1 MKIKSCGKAKT
12 PNSHG
17 DFQVNEEELKKF
29 VFSET
34 VKIISALSAKTS
46 GYSTAISF
54 FDRVYDDLMHLADE
68 KGLKKE

>member
-1 MKIKSCGKAKT
+1 M
-12 PNSHG
+12 
-17 DFQVNEEELKKF
+17 NEEELKKF